1 MKNSEEKEVQS
12 KNSKPVILPL
22 DVGYGFVKFGKK
34 SADKGAEDL
43 DYMSFASIAPLGN
56 PIETNT
62 MGIFDERDTVVVNV
76 NGNYYEVGPD
86 AIDIES
92 SESARSLNEQ
102 YIFTE
107 QYKALC
113 YGAFHYMLENMESNV
128 IDLLVVG
135 LPSKS
140 QNGAKLK
147 ELLEGE
153 HKITNSETVII
164 KEVLVLSQPYGGF
177 RYAISIEEYSHL
189 ASEYNLLIDPGFLTV
204 DFLTSNGKK
213 IIEKRSDMYPAG
225 VSKILNNIAESISLQ
240 IGKKYTNINQID
252 KALASK
258 KQVIKI
264 AGVEYQLEEHKRSA
278 SNTIE
283 SAITQM
289 RNVVGDFSDIENIIL
304 VGGGSYVFEKKLR
317 QHFPTHNLIKLDLA
331 QFANAKG
338 FKLAGEEY
346 YARRKK

>member
-1 MKNSEEKEVQS
+1 MKSEEKEDKKKTS
-12 KNSKPVILPL
+12 PIILPL
-22 DVGYGFVKFGKK
+22 DVGYGFTKFGRLNPDKDD
-34 SADKGAEDL
+34 ADLE
-43 DYMSFASIAPLGN
+43 YMSFASIAPLGS
-56 PIETNT
+56 PTESNT
-62 MGIFDERDTVVVNV
+62 MGIFDERDTVVVNIS
-76 NGNYYEVGPD
+76 GNHYEVGPD

-92 SESARSLNEQ
+92 SENSRSLNEQ

-113 YGAFHYMLENMESNV
+113 YGAFHYMLETMDSNV

-135 LPSKS
+135 LPNKS
-140 QNGAKLK
+140 QNSVKLK
-147 ELLEGE
+147 DMLKGE
-153 HKITNSETVII
+153 HKITDTESIII
-164 KEVLVLSQPYGGF
+164 KDVLVLSQPYGGF
-177 RYAISIEEYSHL
+177 RYAISHPDYAYL
-189 ASEYNLLIDPGFLTV
+189 NDEYNLLIDPGFLTV

-213 IIEKRSDMYPAG
+213 IIEKRSDTYPAG
-225 VSKILNNIAESISLQ
+225 VSKILNNIAESISAL

-258 KQVIKI
+258 KQIIKI
-264 AGVEYQLEEHKRSA
+264 AGVEYPLEDHKRSA

-304 VGGGSYVFEKKLR
+304 VGGGSYVFEKKLK
-317 QHFPTHNLIKLDLA
+317 QHFPTHNLIKLESA

-338 FKLAGEEY
+338 FFLAGTEY
-346 YARRKK
+346 YHKQKKQ